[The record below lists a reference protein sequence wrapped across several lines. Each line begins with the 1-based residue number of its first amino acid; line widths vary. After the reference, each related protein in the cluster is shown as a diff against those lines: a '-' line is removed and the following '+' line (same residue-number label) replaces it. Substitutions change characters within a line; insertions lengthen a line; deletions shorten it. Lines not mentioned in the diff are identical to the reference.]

1 MHLKYINKLK
11 RDKNKTHRGGAGDRM
26 ARAIDD
32 GKDGHRTTVNPI
44 HYTLIWA
51 KIACKKN
58 EISYLGI
65 SSNTLLALEK

>member
-44 HYTLIWA
+44 HYTLI
-51 KIACKKN
+51 
-58 EISYLGI
+58 
-65 SSNTLLALEK
+65 